1 MMRGWAGLGKT
12 GRMTS
17 GIMPICSAVLATAM
31 AFSVSPSAYAD
42 DMGGLWPVKDGAVV
56 SAHEAGLDGSGVKI
70 GVLDTRAV
78 SDYPG
83 LSDAN
88 IEYRL
93 GSFVNTTTDKPDEC
107 LIKDVPLQKTVTS
120 KEGDAYSSH
129 GTYMLT
135 WLVGNG
141 KSWDASQGVTGLVPK
156 SDVLFLTGGQD
167 GAGGLTITCDGMAV
181 GSDIDKD
188 VSTAVDWGAR
198 IINMSNGGG
207 VGDYGYDGMLKA
219 LRHGVIIVSGRSN
232 DKETDAVVNGSSTDA
247 MTGDPRERSS
257 FPGVIRNNEV
267 GPDGQIAGIS
277 DVADA
282 NVNILAP
289 GDQVLRPSDNSTR
302 ISVDTGGT
310 STGSAVL
317 SGYLALAVQK
327 WPDATGNQILQSLVR
342 NTKGNGSGEAKLDP
356 GHKRGYGQ
364 VDVARLL
371 SVDPVQYPDV
381 NPILEAQVTAAAK
394 LSDDRAKWYAQ
405 DCSKNPD
412 GIGDLLDDSLPVPC
426 QAGEI
431 GREYERQKAAWKK
444 VEQCRSDGGSDCMR
458 YSATATADETEGKSD
473 GKAVLPDTG
482 DGKDGVKSSGVPLW
496 VWLAAGGVGV
506 AVVAGGIVLA
516 GVLSKRGKQGRRPS
530 PDAAA
535 AGPSPYAGPRQ
546 PMPGMVYPNPNRPYP
561 PQYGGPGSQYGRP
574 VPQYQAPGPAQVPS
588 QYRRNVGPVSPQYA
602 QPQSQQ
608 VNPVQPAQPYPQPSP
623 GRIPDP
629 AGGHDWGQGYPPQQ
643 YPPQSDGRN
652 KPGQE
657 SRANLETS
665 IRQYSDSLVR
675 SVAEIEKGEQSQEEA
690 MAGVKAQVEAA
701 SDVQFAD
708 EKTKDMLREVLQP
721 LDDLLGSDF
730 ASTVPDTM
738 PLTEVPM
745 PPTQSGSV
753 PLPPARV

>member
-1 MMRGWAGLGKT
+1 
-12 GRMTS
+12 MTTDRPVFSVCS
-17 GIMPICSAVLATAM
+17 GVLAA
-31 AFSVSPSAYAD
+31 SLLLVLSPSAYAD
-42 DMGGLWPVKDGAVV
+42 DMGGLWPVKDSAVV

-70 GVLDTRAV
+70 GVLDTRVV

-83 LSDAN
+83 LSDATN

-93 GSFVNTTTDKPDEC
+93 GSFVNATTDEPDEC
-107 LIKDVPLQKTVTS
+107 LIKGVPLQKTVTS
-120 KEGDAYSSH
+120 KEGNLYSSH

-156 SDVLFLTGGQD
+156 SDVLFLTIGQD
-167 GAGGLTITCDGMAV
+167 TSDGIKMITPCDGAAM
-181 GSDIDKD
+181 SDIDKD

-207 VGDYGYDGMLKA
+207 VGDYGNDGMLKA
-219 LRHGVIIVSGRSN
+219 LRHGVIIVAGRSN
-232 DKETDAVVNGSSTDA
+232 DKETDAIVNGSSTDV
-247 MTGDPRERSS
+247 MIGDPRERSS

-282 NVNILAP
+282 NVNILSP
-289 GDQVLRPSDNSTR
+289 GDQVLHQRINSKF
-302 ISVDTGGT
+302 ISVGTGGT

-317 SGYLALAVQK
+317 SGYLALTVQK

-342 NTKGNGSGEAKLDP
+342 NTKGNDSGEAKLDP
-356 GHKRGYGQ
+356 EHKRGYGQ
-364 VDVARLL
+364 VDPGRLL
-371 SVDPVQYPDV
+371 TVDPTQYPDV
-381 NPILEAQVTAAAK
+381 NPILEAQVTTASK
-394 LSDDRAKWYAQ
+394 LSDDRSKWYTQ
-405 DCSKNPD
+405 DCSTNPD
-412 GIGDLLDDSLPVPC
+412 GVGSLLDSYPVFC

-473 GKAVLPDTG
+473 GKSDGRTVLPGTG
-482 DGKDGVKSSGVPLW
+482 DGKDGVKSSGVPVW
-496 VWLAAGGVGV
+496 VWLAAGGVGI

-516 GVLSKRGKQGRRPS
+516 VVLSKRGKQGRRPL

-546 PMPGMVYPNPNRPYP
+546 PVPGMVYPNRPYS
-561 PQYGGPGSQYGRP
+561 PQYGGPGSRP

-608 VNPVQPAQPYPQPSP
+608 PNPVQSPPVRPNPIQPSPAQPYPSCPQPSTGQVP
-623 GRIPDP
+623 NPADGHGREQ
-629 AGGHDWGQGYPPQQ
+629 AYPP
-643 YPPQSDGRN
+643 
-652 KPGQE
+652 
-657 SRANLETS
+657 
-665 IRQYSDSLVR
+665 R
-675 SVAEIEKGEQSQEEA
+675 SN
-690 MAGVKAQVEAA
+690 
-701 SDVQFAD
+701 
-708 EKTKDMLREVLQP
+708 QP
-721 LDDLLGSDF
+721 H
-730 ASTVPDTM
+730 
-738 PLTEVPM
+738 
-745 PPTQSGSV
+745 
-753 PLPPARV
+753 R

>member
-1 MMRGWAGLGKT
+1 
-12 GRMTS
+12 
-17 GIMPICSAVLATAM
+17 
-31 AFSVSPSAYAD
+31 
-42 DMGGLWPVKDGAVV
+42 MGGLWPVKDSAVV

-70 GVLDTRAV
+70 GVLDTRVV

-120 KEGDAYSSH
+120 KEGDVYSSH

-167 GAGGLTITCDGMAV
+167 GAGGLTITRDGMAV

-232 DKETDAVVNGSSTDA
+232 DKETDAVINGSSTDA

-282 NVNILAP
+282 NVNILSP
-289 GDQVLRPSDNSTR
+289 GDQVLRPSDNSTH

-342 NTKGNGSGEAKLDP
+342 NTKGNESGEAKLDP

-371 SVDPVQYPDV
+371 MVDPTQYPDV
-381 NPILEAQVTAAAK
+381 NPILEAQVTAASR
-394 LSDDRAKWYAQ
+394 LSDDRAKWYTQ

-412 GIGDLLDDSLPVPC
+412 GIGDLLDADSYPVPC

-458 YSATATADETEGKSD
+458 YSATNTADEAGGRT
-473 GKAVLPDTG
+473 VLPDTG
-482 DGKDGVKSSGVPLW
+482 DGKDVVKSSGVPVR
-496 VWLAAGGVGV
+496 VWFSIGGVGV
-506 AVVAGGIVLA
+506 FVVAGGIVLA
-516 GVLSKRGKQGRRPS
+516 VVLSKRGKRRSRHGGPASGR
-530 PDAAA
+530 
-535 AGPSPYAGPRQ
+535 GPLPPA
-546 PMPGMVYPNPNRPYP
+546 NPYP
-561 PQYGGPGSQYGRP
+561 PQAPGVNNGMVPPPAAGQYA
-574 VPQYQAPGPAQVPS
+574 PQRQAPYPSAFPQQAPYPAVPYPAPPR
-588 QYRRNVGPVSPQYA
+588 QAA
-602 QPQSQQ
+602 QPPVTSGNTQ
-608 VNPVQPAQPYPQPSP
+608 NPY
-623 GRIPDP
+623 
-629 AGGHDWGQGYPPQQ
+629 
-643 YPPQSDGRN
+643 
-652 KPGQE
+652 
-657 SRANLETS
+657 ANNN
-665 IRQYSDSLVR
+665 R
-675 SVAEIEKGEQSQEEA
+675 
-690 MAGVKAQVEAA
+690 
-701 SDVQFAD
+701 
-708 EKTKDMLREVLQP
+708 
-721 LDDLLGSDF
+721 
-730 ASTVPDTM
+730 
-738 PLTEVPM
+738 
-745 PPTQSGSV
+745 
-753 PLPPARV
+753 

>member
-1 MMRGWAGLGKT
+1 
-12 GRMTS
+12 MTTDRPVFSVCS
-17 GIMPICSAVLATAM
+17 GVLAA
-31 AFSVSPSAYAD
+31 SLLLVLSPSAYAD
-42 DMGGLWPVKDGAVV
+42 DMGGLWPVKNSAVV

-207 VGDYGYDGMLKA
+207 VGDYGYDGMLKS

-232 DKETDAVVNGSSTDA
+232 DKETDAVVNGSSTGV

-342 NTKGNGSGEAKLDP
+342 NTKGNDSGEAKLDP

-364 VDVARLL
+364 VDPGRLL

-412 GIGDLLDDSLPVPC
+412 GIGDLLDADSYPVPC
-426 QAGEI
+426 QAGEV

-473 GKAVLPDTG
+473 GKSDGRTVLPDTG
-482 DGKDGVKSSGVPLW
+482 DGKDVVKSSGVPVW

-516 GVLSKRGKQGRRPS
+516 VVLSKRSKKGRSRHGGPASGRGPLPPVNPYS
-530 PDAAA
+530 PQVPGTGNGMVPPPA
-535 AGPSPYAGPRQ
+535 AGQYAPQ
-546 PMPGMVYPNPNRPYP
+546 QQAPYP
-561 PQYGGPGSQYGRP
+561 SAFPQQT
-574 VPQYQAPGPAQVPS
+574 
-588 QYRRNVGPVSPQYA
+588 
-602 QPQSQQ
+602 
-608 VNPVQPAQPYPQPSP
+608 PYPAVPYP
-623 GRIPDP
+623 V
-629 AGGHDWGQGYPPQQ
+629 PPQQ
-643 YPPQSDGRN
+643 AAQPPVTPGNTQNPYTNNNRN
-652 KPGQE
+652 N
-657 SRANLETS
+657 R
-665 IRQYSDSLVR
+665 
-675 SVAEIEKGEQSQEEA
+675 
-690 MAGVKAQVEAA
+690 
-701 SDVQFAD
+701 
-708 EKTKDMLREVLQP
+708 
-721 LDDLLGSDF
+721 
-730 ASTVPDTM
+730 
-738 PLTEVPM
+738 
-745 PPTQSGSV
+745 
-753 PLPPARV
+753 

>member
-1 MMRGWAGLGKT
+1 
-12 GRMTS
+12 MTTDRPVFSVCS
-17 GIMPICSAVLATAM
+17 GVLAA
-31 AFSVSPSAYAD
+31 SLLLVLSPSAYAD
-42 DMGGLWPVKDGAVV
+42 DMGGLWPVKDSAVV

-70 GVLDTRAV
+70 GVLDTRVV

-120 KEGDAYSSH
+120 KEGDVYSSH

-232 DKETDAVVNGSSTDA
+232 DKETDAVINGSSTDA

-282 NVNILAP
+282 NVNILSP
-289 GDQVLRPSDNSTR
+289 GDQVLRPSDNSTH

-371 SVDPVQYPDV
+371 TVDPTQYPDV
-381 NPILEAQVTAAAK
+381 NPILEAQVTAAAR
-394 LSDDRAKWYAQ
+394 LSDDRAKWYTQ

-412 GIGDLLDDSLPVPC
+412 GIGDLLDADSYPVPC

-458 YSATATADETEGKSD
+458 YSATNTADEAGGRT
-473 GKAVLPDTG
+473 VLPDTG
-482 DGKDGVKSSGVPLW
+482 DGKDGVKSSGVPVR
-496 VWLAAGGVGV
+496 VWFSIGGVGV
-506 AVVAGGIVLA
+506 FVVAGGIVSA
-516 GVLSKRGKQGRRPS
+516 VVLSKRGKRRSRHGGPASGR
-530 PDAAA
+530 
-535 AGPSPYAGPRQ
+535 GPLPPA
-546 PMPGMVYPNPNRPYP
+546 NPYP
-561 PQYGGPGSQYGRP
+561 PQAPGVNNGMVPPPAAGQYA
-574 VPQYQAPGPAQVPS
+574 PQRQAPYPSAFPQQAPYPAVPYPAPPR
-588 QYRRNVGPVSPQYA
+588 QAA
-602 QPQSQQ
+602 QPPVTSGNTQ
-608 VNPVQPAQPYPQPSP
+608 NPY
-623 GRIPDP
+623 
-629 AGGHDWGQGYPPQQ
+629 
-643 YPPQSDGRN
+643 
-652 KPGQE
+652 
-657 SRANLETS
+657 ANNN
-665 IRQYSDSLVR
+665 R
-675 SVAEIEKGEQSQEEA
+675 
-690 MAGVKAQVEAA
+690 
-701 SDVQFAD
+701 
-708 EKTKDMLREVLQP
+708 
-721 LDDLLGSDF
+721 
-730 ASTVPDTM
+730 
-738 PLTEVPM
+738 
-745 PPTQSGSV
+745 
-753 PLPPARV
+753 

>member
-1 MMRGWAGLGKT
+1 
-12 GRMTS
+12 MTTDRPVFSVCS
-17 GIMPICSAVLATAM
+17 GVLAA
-31 AFSVSPSAYAD
+31 SLLLVLSPSAYAD
-42 DMGGLWPVKDGAVV
+42 DMGGLWPVKDSAVV

-70 GVLDTRAV
+70 GVLDTRVV

-120 KEGDAYSSH
+120 KEGDVYSSH

-207 VGDYGYDGMLKA
+207 VGDYSYDGMLKA

-232 DKETDAVVNGSSTDA
+232 DKETDAVINGSSTDA

-282 NVNILAP
+282 NVNILSP
-289 GDQVLRPSDNSTR
+289 GDQVLRPSDNSTH

-342 NTKGNGSGEAKLDP
+342 NTKGNESGEAKLDP

-371 SVDPVQYPDV
+371 MVDPTQYPDV
-381 NPILEAQVTAAAK
+381 NPILEAQVTAASR
-394 LSDDRAKWYAQ
+394 LSDDRAKWYTQ

-412 GIGDLLDDSLPVPC
+412 GIGDLLDADSYPVPC

-458 YSATATADETEGKSD
+458 YSATNTADEAGGRT
-473 GKAVLPDTG
+473 VLPDTG
-482 DGKDGVKSSGVPLW
+482 DGKDVVKSSGVPVR
-496 VWLAAGGVGV
+496 VWFSIGGVGV
-506 AVVAGGIVLA
+506 FVVAGGIVLA
-516 GVLSKRGKQGRRPS
+516 VVLSKRGKRRSRHGGPASGR
-530 PDAAA
+530 
-535 AGPSPYAGPRQ
+535 GPLPPA
-546 PMPGMVYPNPNRPYP
+546 NPYP
-561 PQYGGPGSQYGRP
+561 PQAPGVNNGMVPPPAAGQYA
-574 VPQYQAPGPAQVPS
+574 PQRQAPYPSAFPQQAPYPAVPYPAPPR
-588 QYRRNVGPVSPQYA
+588 QAA
-602 QPQSQQ
+602 QPPVTSGNTQ
-608 VNPVQPAQPYPQPSP
+608 NPY
-623 GRIPDP
+623 
-629 AGGHDWGQGYPPQQ
+629 
-643 YPPQSDGRN
+643 
-652 KPGQE
+652 
-657 SRANLETS
+657 ANNN
-665 IRQYSDSLVR
+665 R
-675 SVAEIEKGEQSQEEA
+675 
-690 MAGVKAQVEAA
+690 
-701 SDVQFAD
+701 
-708 EKTKDMLREVLQP
+708 
-721 LDDLLGSDF
+721 
-730 ASTVPDTM
+730 
-738 PLTEVPM
+738 
-745 PPTQSGSV
+745 
-753 PLPPARV
+753 

>member
-1 MMRGWAGLGKT
+1 
-12 GRMTS
+12 
-17 GIMPICSAVLATAM
+17 
-31 AFSVSPSAYAD
+31 
-42 DMGGLWPVKDGAVV
+42 MGGLWPVKDSAVV

-70 GVLDTRAV
+70 GVLDTRVV

-120 KEGDAYSSH
+120 KEGDVYSSH

-232 DKETDAVVNGSSTDA
+232 DKETDAVINGSSTDA

-282 NVNILAP
+282 NVNILSP
-289 GDQVLRPSDNSTR
+289 GDQVLRPSDNSTH

-371 SVDPVQYPDV
+371 TVDPTQYPDV
-381 NPILEAQVTAAAK
+381 NPILEAQVTAAAR

-412 GIGDLLDDSLPVPC
+412 GIGDLLDADSYPVPC

-444 VEQCRSDGGSDCMR
+444 VEQCRSDGGSDCMK
-458 YSATATADETEGKSD
+458 YSATNTADETD
-473 GKAVLPDTG
+473 GKTVLPDTG
-482 DGKDGVKSSGVPLW
+482 DGKDDVKSSGVPLW
-496 VWLAAGGVGV
+496 VWFSIGGVGV
-506 AVVAGGIVLA
+506 FVVAGGIVSA
-516 GVLSKRGKQGRRPS
+516 VVLSKRGKRRSRHGGPASGR
-530 PDAAA
+530 
-535 AGPSPYAGPRQ
+535 GPLPPA
-546 PMPGMVYPNPNRPYP
+546 NPYP
-561 PQYGGPGSQYGRP
+561 PQAPGVNNGMVPPPAAGQYA
-574 VPQYQAPGPAQVPS
+574 PQRQAPYPSAFPQQAPYPAVPYPAPPR
-588 QYRRNVGPVSPQYA
+588 QAA
-602 QPQSQQ
+602 QPPVTSGNTQ
-608 VNPVQPAQPYPQPSP
+608 NPY
-623 GRIPDP
+623 
-629 AGGHDWGQGYPPQQ
+629 
-643 YPPQSDGRN
+643 
-652 KPGQE
+652 
-657 SRANLETS
+657 ANNN
-665 IRQYSDSLVR
+665 R
-675 SVAEIEKGEQSQEEA
+675 
-690 MAGVKAQVEAA
+690 
-701 SDVQFAD
+701 
-708 EKTKDMLREVLQP
+708 
-721 LDDLLGSDF
+721 
-730 ASTVPDTM
+730 
-738 PLTEVPM
+738 
-745 PPTQSGSV
+745 
-753 PLPPARV
+753 